1 MLRVDGTDVRRR
13 GCLFIVSGP
22 SGSGKTSI
30 AGPVLAALG
39 DDLKLSV
46 SVTTRAPRA
55 GEEDG
60 VDYHFI
66 DDAEFKR
73 RVDAGGLAEWAEV
86 HGRRYGTPR
95 EPIDRAIAEG
105 SDLLLD
111 IDVQGASQIKK
122 SYPGAVGVFLLPP
135 SRARLEERLVGRG
148 TDDPST
154 VARRLQAACREI
166 AELEHYDYVI
176 VNEHLPAAVED
187 FLAIVRCERKRVDR
201 IRPDDL
207 GRLLAAFGATS

>member
-1 MLRVDGTDVRRR
+1 MSAPILRVDGTEVRRR

-46 SVTTRAPRA
+46 SVTTRGPRA

-73 RVDAGGLAEWAEV
+73 RVDTGGLAEWAEV
-86 HGRRYGTPR
+86 HPVFGTQKPPLTAEESVSLR
-95 EPIDRAIAEG
+95 DIPGGTAPSRVADALASSKELTEIGRAIVTAERE
-105 SDLLLD
+105 
-111 IDVQGASQIKK
+111 K
-122 SYPGAVGVFLLPP
+122 
-135 SRARLEERLVGRG
+135 RERVLSK
-148 TDDPST
+148 P
-154 VARRLQAACREI
+154 
-166 AELEHYDYVI
+166 
-176 VNEHLPAAVED
+176 
-187 FLAIVRCERKRVDR
+187 
-201 IRPDDL
+201 
-207 GRLLAAFGATS
+207 